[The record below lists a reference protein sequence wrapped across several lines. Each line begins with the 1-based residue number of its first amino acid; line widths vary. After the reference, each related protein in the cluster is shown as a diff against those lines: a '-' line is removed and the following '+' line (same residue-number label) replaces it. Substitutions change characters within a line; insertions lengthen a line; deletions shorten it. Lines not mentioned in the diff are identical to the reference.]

1 MPAPSPTQA
10 TLAAPLEARGVGIHS
25 GAAALARVLPAPAGH
40 GRRFVR
46 VDLPG
51 APEIPAQVAQVRCSR
66 LATCLAVGE
75 AEVSTVEHLLAAL
88 HAAGVHNARIE
99 VDGPEL
105 PALDGSAKGWW
116 EQIDQVGVAPQEAP
130 TQPLRLTQAVEVRQ
144 GESWARA
151 TPAEA
156 LQLCATVAF
165 EHPAIGR
172 QSIALE
178 LSDAGFGAEIAWART
193 FGFLEQVEQLRAA
206 GLARGGSLENAI
218 VFGPQAPLNPEGL
231 RAPDEVVRHK
241 MLDLI
246 GDLALLDRP
255 LLARVEAFRP
265 GHALTRALVQ
275 AILEA

>member
-1 MPAPSPTQA
+1 MNAPTTAQA
-10 TLAAPLEARGVGIHS
+10 TLAAALEAHGVGIHS
-25 GAAALARVLPAPAGH
+25 GRRAHARVLPAPPGH

-51 APEIPAQVAQVRCSR
+51 APEIPAQVAQVRRSQ

-88 HAAGVHNARIE
+88 HAAGVHNARVE

-116 EQIDQVGVAPQEAP
+116 ERIAAVGVVPQGAP
-130 TQPLRLTQAVEVRQ
+130 TAPLRLQRAVEVRQ
-144 GESWARA
+144 GECWARA
-151 TPAEA
+151 EPADRLHLHAEV
-156 LQLCATVAF
+156 LF
-165 EHPAIGR
+165 DHPAIGR
-172 QSIALE
+172 QAVALE
-178 LSDAGFGAEIAWART
+178 LSGARFGAEIAWART
-193 FGFLEQVEQLRAA
+193 FGFLDQVEQLRAA

-218 VFGPQAPLNPEGL
+218 VFDERAPLNPEGL

-255 LLARVEAFRP
+255 LHARVEAFRP